1 MIRTRL
7 IKRLM
12 AADGEFTLD
21 VNFSSDA
28 HQIIAIYG
36 PSGVGKT
43 SILRMIAGL
52 LKPDGGFLQVDNRD
66 WYHAE
71 NQVALPP
78 GDRNVGFVFQDY
90 ALFPNMSV
98 IQNIE
103 FAIPKDGDRK
113 MAEELI
119 RHFDLNELRNST
131 PDKLSGGQQQRVA
144 VARAFAQQP
153 NVLCLDEPLSALDH
167 SLRTKLQDF
176 ILEEHKKRPFTILM
190 VSHDVA
196 EIFKMADRV
205 LHLKDGKVLKYNT
218 PEVVFSDSSIS
229 GKFQFTGKIISIE
242 RSGILNIVTVLIDH
256 QIVKVV
262 VDPREVD
269 FFTEGDQVL
278 VASKAF
284 NPIIRKIPTG

>member
-1 MIRTRL
+1 MIHTRL
-7 IKRLM
+7 IKELK
-12 AADGEFTLD
+12 AANGEFTLD

-36 PSGVGKT
+36 PSGAGKT

-52 LKPDGGFLQVDNRD
+52 LKPDGGFLQVNNRN

-71 NQVALPP
+71 TGIAVAP

-98 IQNIE
+98 LQNIE
-103 FAIPKDGDRK
+103 YAIPKDGDRK
-113 MAEELI
+113 MAEQLI
-119 RHFDLNELRNST
+119 RHFDLNELRNSPT
-131 PDKLSGGQQQRVA
+131 DQLSGGQQQRVA

-153 NVLCLDEPLSALDH
+153 DILCLDEPLSALDH

-176 ILEEHKKRPFTILM
+176 ILEEHRRRPFTILM

-205 LHLKDGKVLKYNT
+205 LHLEDGKILKYNT

-242 RSGILNIVTVLIDH
+242 KSGILNIVTVLIDH

-262 VDPREVD
+262 VDPHEVD
-269 FFTEGDQVL
+269 ALTEGDRVL

-284 NPIIRKIPTG
+284 NPIIRKIET